1 MELAAP
7 RSSSAPPEIGPEIP
21 GEPYSVSLLQQGYSA
36 PQPDG
41 STRADCTVSLVRGP
55 CTVLVDTGGP
65 WGRDRLL
72 QRLRDRGVE
81 PGDVHVVV
89 GTHGHSDHIGNLA
102 LFPEATIIVG
112 GDVSRGDRYLED
124 GPAEGRP
131 FRIDAHVGCGL
142 SGGRARARARPR
154 PVLGAA
160 RVRAQDPLKVTAAS
174 LVCVLATPGHTGRDV
189 SVLVRGTS
197 LGSVLLAGDLFE
209 RHDDEDVWRQL
220 SENPALQEASRKEA
234 LLIADV
240 IVPGH
245 GAPFGV
251 PRGPRDGAAA
261 QGQERTL
268 GQSLN

>member
-131 FRIDAHVGCGL
+131 FRIDAHV
-142 SGGRARARARPR
+142 
-154 PVLGAA
+154 
-160 RVRAQDPLKVTAAS
+160 
-174 LVCVLATPGHTGRDV
+174 CVLATPGHTGRDV